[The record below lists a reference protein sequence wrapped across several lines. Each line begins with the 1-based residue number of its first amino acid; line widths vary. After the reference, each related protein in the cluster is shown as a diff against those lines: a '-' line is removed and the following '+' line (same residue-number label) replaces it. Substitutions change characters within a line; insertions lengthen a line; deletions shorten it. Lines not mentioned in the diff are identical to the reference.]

1 LNLLGLL
8 RSESS
13 LSIPRLAVLAGIAA
27 ISNMLILVI
36 INIAITDAANQEDSV
51 WEAALFVVVILIYG
65 TAQRHVM
72 VTAISEIEMA
82 LEKIRIRIADK
93 IRRCDLQPLEE
104 IGRSTIYSGVQ
115 QQTTTIS
122 QSAIILVLGMQFGLL
137 TIFTGLYIA
146 WLSIPAILLTAVSTA
161 GVIVFFLHRGRQLK
175 INLLE
180 TVSRENALFDSL
192 TNFLDG
198 FKEVKLNTKRSND
211 LFCRFQEISNSAT
224 SLKVETQSSIS
235 SQFIISQIAFYSMVA
250 IVVFVVPQITPA
262 FSETI
267 TKTATAI
274 LFLIGPISGLVSA
287 IPSLTSAN
295 AACESI
301 LNLESL
307 LEETAETQ
315 TIKPALITEFKEICF
330 DGVVFAYQDRK
341 SGQPFSLGPINLK
354 IKSGEILFISGG
366 NGTGKSTLMKLL
378 TGLYRP
384 VQGVISL
391 DGVALN
397 NSSRDAYQTLFTA
410 IFADYHL
417 FDRLYGLYETEP
429 KRIEQ
434 MIEYLGLTNKITIDG
449 CGFNTLELSGG
460 QKKRVAL
467 LVSILE
473 DRPICV
479 YDEVAA
485 DQDPAFR
492 KRYYEE
498 ILPALKQQGK
508 TVIAVTHDD
517 SYFSAAD
524 HLLKMDSGRIVKNDG
539 E

>member
-1 LNLLGLL
+1 MNLLGLL